1 MSVLIT
7 GLYQML
13 QAGCMNFNLQQDFI
27 YLMESIQKAVTPYEI
42 HQVGQRSQVGNFHSL
57 WRIYFMLSVWILKE
71 RTRERKYTENHSQK
85 ICLTSCIHHSL
96 HPPCTTTVQVFNL
109 QTFQLFYLP
118 CIRFFIWKLLP
129 WLLHLIPTHLTLLW
143 GSNTLNIEKQMSKI
157 MLIEQAPSWHP
168 SRQDHEGALLHSPAP
183 PLP

>member
-57 WRIYFMLSVWILKE
+57 WRIYFMLCLHI
-71 RTRERKYTENHSQK
+71 ERKNKRKEIYWKSLTKDLFDKLYSPFLAPTMHNNCSGFQFTNISTFLFALYK
-85 ICLTSCIHHSL
+85 IFHLE
-96 HPPCTTTVQVFNL
+96 TVTMTPAFN
-109 QTFQLFYLP
+109 
-118 CIRFFIWKLLP
+118 
-129 WLLHLIPTHLTLLW
+129 
-143 GSNTLNIEKQMSKI
+143 SNTSHFIVRIQHPEYWKTDVKNHAHWTGTLM
-157 MLIEQAPSWHP
+157 APLTARPWGCS
-168 SRQDHEGALLHSPAP
+168 SP
-183 PLP
+183 

>member
-96 HPPCTTTVQVFNL
+96 HPPCTTKGFQFTNVSTFLFALYKIFHLETVTMTPAFN
-109 QTFQLFYLP
+109 
-118 CIRFFIWKLLP
+118 
-129 WLLHLIPTHLTLLW
+129 
-143 GSNTLNIEKQMSKI
+143 SNTSHFIVRIQHPEYWKTDVKNHAHWTGTLM
-157 MLIEQAPSWHP
+157 APLTARPWGCS
-168 SRQDHEGALLHSPAP
+168 SP
-183 PLP
+183 